1 MHRLHSNMAIWLM
14 RLSAALLILKWL
26 LGPVSAGFLLYAL
39 LRNDPIL
46 LIESLILLLAFC
58 VILITQWIVA
68 HDTRCP
74 LCHVPVMLSKKCAKN
89 SKARRLFFSY
99 RLRVATQVGFL
110 GRFRCPY
117 CGEVSLL
124 EKRKHRGER
133 FGTRR

>member
-1 MHRLHSNMAIWLM
+1 MAIWLM
-14 RLSAALLILKWL
+14 RLSAALLVLKWL
-26 LGPVSAGFLLYAL
+26 LAPASVGFLLYAL
-39 LRNDPIL
+39 IRHDPML
-46 LIESLILLLAFC
+46 LIDSLILLFAFC
-58 VILITQWIVA
+58 VVLILQWIIA

-89 SKARRLFFSY
+89 TKARRLIFSY

-124 EKRKHRGER
+124 EKRKRRG
-133 FGTRR
+133 